1 MSNPRLGGAVVLFL
15 AGLATGA
22 LACTG
27 SVGEGDESPA
37 ISPPLSAD
45 IAVEARPRDLSTH
58 FGVNTSPYVQF
69 EFRGHAALKTDW
81 YKVADTMVARLDGE
95 PVVAGEV
102 VVLPPAY
109 YEIPVPPERAAQRS
123 PFGDGGMPG
132 HLSSGLSDL
141 AIIVMS
147 VNMAKL
153 AGGKWLEAS
162 VKIPDNTTRFSGLA
176 GPPVDQVVTT
186 RLGLEST
193 PGLRTAFHIPALP
206 GADGEASGGKHSY
219 AKVTF
224 ELSEGISSELVSDA
238 IYATVDGQPCVLPA
252 PGGRSSLWSMKCP
265 TTTAGG
271 TLVFGVR
278 PSDQLWLVRDGA
290 FVPPPFE
297 RTVTLAA
304 DTGQADG
311 ALFP

>member
-1 MSNPRLGGAVVLFL
+1 
-15 AGLATGA
+15 
-22 LACTG
+22 
-27 SVGEGDESPA
+27 
-37 ISPPLSAD
+37 
-45 IAVEARPRDLSTH
+45 
-58 FGVNTSPYVQF
+58 
-69 EFRGHAALKTDW
+69 
-81 YKVADTMVARLDGE
+81 MVARLDGE
-95 PVVAGEV
+95 PIVAGEV

-109 YEIPVPPERAAQRS
+109 YENPVPPERATQRS

-132 HLSSGLSDL
+132 HLSSWLSDL

-147 VNMAKL
+147 VNMANL

-162 VKIPDNTTRFSGLA
+162 VKIPDNTTGFSGLA
-176 GPPVDQVVTT
+176 GPPVDRVVTT

-224 ELSEGISSELVSDA
+224 ELSEAISAVLVSQA

-265 TTTAGG
+265 TTTGGG

-304 DTGQADG
+304 DTGQAEG